1 MILEVF
7 SDVCDSMILYW
18 CNMAGQRVAHIA
30 SYSRESAG
38 GSSPQKQCTA
48 LGSYRG

>member
-30 SYSRESAG
+30 SYSRELSPEAMH
-38 GSSPQKQCTA
+38 SS
-48 LGSYRG
+48 G